1 MASTQ
6 CLDCVPH
13 QVAKRPKSGFYSVP
27 LVKYC
32 MRAVSHVLFL
42 CLYFEVCTH
51 LLTSLMTSDDIGLLL
66 MTS

>member
-1 MASTQ
+1 M
-6 CLDCVPH
+6 
-13 QVAKRPKSGFYSVP
+13 AKRPKSGFYSVP

-51 LLTSLMTSDDIGLLL
+51 LLTSLMTSDD
-66 MTS
+66 TDCF

>member
-1 MASTQ
+1 M
-6 CLDCVPH
+6 
-13 QVAKRPKSGFYSVP
+13 AKRPKSGFYSVP

-32 MRAVSHVLFL
+32 MRAASHVLFL